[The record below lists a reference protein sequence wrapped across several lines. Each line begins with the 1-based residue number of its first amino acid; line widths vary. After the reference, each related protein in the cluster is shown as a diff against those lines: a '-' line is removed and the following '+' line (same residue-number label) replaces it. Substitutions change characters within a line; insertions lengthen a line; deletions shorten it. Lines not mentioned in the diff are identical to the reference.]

1 MEPQSWNFFNTK
13 PRLNVLIA
21 QLWKTIWRVNKYS
34 RWNCAYISSKKQ
46 AFFME
51 YRCQKPKIFLWS
63 IVNFMMYFG
72 WLFYQELAPKNLN
85 KLGMAPLPSPV
96 VVSTPRGKTSFFL
109 EIGVSFAVN
118 WGGLKNWSSYT
129 TKCKQQQHFAVL
141 KHGAA
146 SSSSSSIVV
155 VICSASP
162 DMLPAREVPLN
173 FHRSTLPLNA
183 ASEDWPEKSRTSS
196 SSPLRVTGT

>member
-1 MEPQSWNFFNTK
+1 MRTQDNSHWLQNSSPTCDVEPQSWNFFNTK

-21 QLWKTIWRVNKYS
+21 QLWKTFWCVNSKYS

-118 WGGLKNWSSYT
+118 WG
-129 TKCKQQQHFAVL
+129 VL
-141 KHGAA
+141 KTEAAILLNA
-146 SSSSSSIVV
+146 SSSSS
-155 VICSASP
+155 
-162 DMLPAREVPLN
+162 
-173 FHRSTLPLNA
+173 
-183 ASEDWPEKSRTSS
+183 TSQY
-196 SSPLRVTGT
+196 